1 MPPVPP
7 ETTTIAAAS
16 SGIVAGPTMY
26 LGNNVSVKN
35 STDGFS
41 TKSLPITTDSVLN
54 VKSGINVNLDG
65 AGAGKSTVVIHAS
78 GDIDT
83 VGAVHTAGSITTAGS
98 LNSTSLNVTNSSGV
112 QTCTVSDSGLLT
124 IQDNLV
130 VGSTATIAK
139 TTGNFTTS
147 GTIYS
152 SGSVGI
158 GGTSSNPNISLSN
171 DGSIATQG
179 TVTAKN
185 NLSIGSNLAS
195 DKFVVSASTGSVTT
209 QGSVTATGAISTGG
223 SVTATGAI
231 STGSTISAV
240 GAISTSSSVSAT
252 GAISTGSTL
261 SSVGNF
267 SVNSGKF
274 AVTATTG
281 AVVAHESLAVK
292 NSSETSTFT
301 VAASTGNV
309 AVGTGSSNGIV
320 TTTYDNYVAPAAAAD
335 VLTLDD
341 TADFSTAT
349 SNVLTTQSYVDHAI
363 WKQTKRLNLI
373 VGANDAQLATMTNL
387 MNMANS
393 LAGSDAVQ
401 TLGTVLDTTAE
412 IKVSVT
418 DVMNGAYNPIVI
430 NCAPSVWA
438 DECPP
443 EPIPYTISNTYSGDG
458 WYFKNLPISEAQV
471 SAGVGGKIN
480 WYLPANGTEMKIKH
494 IINLFA
500 SIYAAS
506 DVSLP
511 FFTIYT
517 QAKTGAGANNLWPI
531 ANAKITFVFTPS
543 TAVSTTSK
551 KNYTLYTGN
560 KVPAN
565 TYNSIPLRCTQ
576 TATANSTNAYNGD
589 QGTRINV
596 GPSTSFAESFDTSIV
611 SLEDKVAFFCFGTSS
626 NEPIGNVEFVLN
638 SFSICA
644 HDTTTSETLRA
655 TNGTTKMFFQ
665 NSSATTNYLYNN
677 LFKKHSDFSALVAK
691 PESMYNAYNAAV
703 TPV

>member
-54 VKSGINVNLDG
+54 VKNGINVNLDG
-65 AGAGKSTVVIHAS
+65 AGAGKSTVVIHPS

-83 VGAVHTAGSITTAGS
+83 VGAVHTSGSITTAGS
-98 LNSTSLNVTNSSGV
+98 LNSTSLNVTNSSGI

-139 TTGNFTTS
+139 TTGNFVTS

-240 GAISTSSSVSAT
+240 GAISTSSSVSAV
-252 GAISTGSTL
+252 GAISTSSTL
-261 SSVGNF
+261 SATGNF

-281 AVVAHESLAVK
+281 AVVAHDSLAVK

-301 VAASTGNV
+301 VADSTGNV
-309 AVGTGSSNGIV
+309 AVGTGSSNGII
-320 TTTYDNYVAPAAAAD
+320 TTTYNNYVAPVAAAD
-335 VLTLDD
+335 VLTVDD
-341 TADFSTAT
+341 SADFSTAT
-349 SNVLTTQSYVDHAI
+349 ANVLTTQGYVDRAI

-412 IKVSVT
+412 IKVSMT
-418 DVMNGAYNPIVI
+418 DIMNSAYNNIII

-443 EPIPYTISNTYSGDG
+443 EPIPYTVSNTYSGDG
-458 WYFKNLPISEAQV
+458 WYFKNYPIV
-471 SAGVGGKIN
+471 NAGVSSASKIN
-480 WYLPANGTEMKIKH
+480 WYLPANGAGMKIKH
-494 IINLFA
+494 LVNLFA
-500 SIYAAS
+500 SIYAVS

-511 FFTIYT
+511 FISIYT
-517 QAKTGAGANNLWPI
+517 QAKAGAGANNLWPI
-531 ANAKITFVFTPS
+531 ANARINFYFAPT
-543 TAVSTTSK
+543 TATSTTSK
-551 KNYTLYTGN
+551 TSYTLYTGS
-560 KVPAN
+560 KTPVN
-565 TYNSIPLRCTQ
+565 TYNSVPLRCNQ
-576 TATANSTNAYNGD
+576 TSTANSTNASNGTY
-589 QGTRINV
+589 GSVISV
-596 GPSTSFAESFDTSIV
+596 SSSTSFADSFDQSIV
-611 SLEDKVAFFCFGTSS
+611 SLEDNIAFFCIQSASTAAA
-626 NEPIGNVEFVLN
+626 GNVEFILN
-638 SFSICA
+638 SFNITA
-644 HDTTTSETLRA
+644 RDTTSVSTVTT
-655 TNGTTKMFFQ
+655 TNGTTKMLFQ

-677 LFKKHSDFSALVAK
+677 LFKKHADFSALVAK
-691 PESMYNAYNAAV
+691 PESMFNAYNAAV